1 MNIITFLRS
10 FRIGPFAIFDFAVTY
25 LIAFL
30 IGPYLKKLG
39 IPISREQLMWLAL
52 PISVLIHA
60 IFKIKTPLTEMVF
73 DPSGHYTS
81 KVIMIAMIIMA
92 IVRK

>member
-10 FRIGPFAIFDFAVTY
+10 FRIGPFAIFDFAGTY

-52 PISVLIHA
+52 PISVLTHA

-73 DPSGHYTS
+73 DPNGYYTW
-81 KVIMIAMIIMA
+81 KVIIIAMIIIA
-92 IVRK
+92 IVRR